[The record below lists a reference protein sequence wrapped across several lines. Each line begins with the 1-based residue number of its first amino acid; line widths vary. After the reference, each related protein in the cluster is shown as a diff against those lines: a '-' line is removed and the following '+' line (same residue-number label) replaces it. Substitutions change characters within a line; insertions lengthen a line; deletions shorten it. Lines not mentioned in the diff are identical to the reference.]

1 LSTIIDHENKE
12 NQVMNYQLCIFPVI
26 MKDFKHKDS
35 LRLLLIPC
43 QKGEIL
49 GLKENIVSTR
59 VNGDFSLV

>member
-1 LSTIIDHENKE
+1 
-12 NQVMNYQLCIFPVI
+12 